1 MLSLGCTRAFERE
14 EMIGAD
20 GNMMLTRLSIIVGIK
35 LVCDAYALGTLY
47 EYKRNWIIGCS
58 VNILITFATEIV
70 DAKLFP
76 VDGIFVAT
84 FAVLV
89 AGNVDT
95 IDTLRGVLH
104 ALAPEAVLLP
114 LANLQ
119 SRFFAFGSK
128 QLYAESVASVLN
140 PVTLEITAIGYVGS
154 VAVGCGACK
163 VAKIC
168 ANGIDAQSGFDGVGI
183 KCRNNGISCGI
194 YCQSRT
200 LMDSIAPSAYV
211 PYG

>member
-1 MLSLGCTRAFERE
+1 MV
-14 EMIGAD
+14 GAD
-20 GNMMLTRLSIIVGIK
+20 GNMMLACLGIIVGII
-35 LVCDAYALGTLY
+35 LVCDAYALGTFY
-47 EYKRNWIIGCS
+47 EYERNRIIGCS

-76 VDGIFVAT
+76 VDGVFVAT
-84 FAVLV
+84 FAVLI

-95 IDTLRGVLH
+95 VDTLGSVLH
-104 ALAPEAVLLP
+104 ALAPETVFLP
-114 LANLQ
+114 LANLKPW
-119 SRFFAFGSK
+119 FFALGCK
-128 QLYAESVASVLN
+128 QLYAESVARIVN
-140 PVTLEITAIGYVGS
+140 PMALEIAAICYVGS
-154 VAVGCGACK
+154 VAVGCGAYK